1 MSPFKNPPRLMPF
14 DEVESNNT
22 DDEEA
27 AGDEV
32 ALLLDHSCSLLNESV
47 SAPND
52 KGSAITEPPLN

>member
-1 MSPFKNPPRLMPF
+1 MPF